1 MHCGIVSTFLT
12 SRITCTQARVVAR
25 IYLQFSHLF
34 DDIMRQPCGAFIYIH
49 QRFRV
54 MSFGRFQVHQIRLS
68 ISSKHLSGYE
78 LPALFIPHAN
88 IPFSVVVPVLYIHT
102 HTHTHTHIHTH
113 TDKQTHIPMGM
124 RTERTHTCIYTYVYF
139 THRDHIT
146 ITITISRE

>member
-1 MHCGIVSTFLT
+1 MHCGLVSTFLT

-102 HTHTHTHIHTH
+102 HTRTHTHIYIHTRTNKHIFPWECVQSVHTH
-113 TDKQTHIPMGM
+113 AYTHMCISH
-124 RTERTHTCIYTYVYF
+124 TE
-139 THRDHIT
+139 IT